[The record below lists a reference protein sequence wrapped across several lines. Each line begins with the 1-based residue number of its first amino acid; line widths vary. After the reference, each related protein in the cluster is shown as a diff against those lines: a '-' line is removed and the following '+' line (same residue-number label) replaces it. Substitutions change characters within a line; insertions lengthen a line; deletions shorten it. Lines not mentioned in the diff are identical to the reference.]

1 MSYTD
6 SSAEILRDTLHTD
19 WNLTDPLLRDPTG
32 TTDSVIEGTQYVYFF
47 DRKQIVKNE
56 KAKAVVVEKIN
67 HEGDENRIVHPNF
80 SEQADIY
87 EITLHLRVTSV
98 NPEQFD
104 VWLVNMDNMAAET
117 IKILKTIY
125 DPSSKPPTG
134 VFFQT
139 KSDWIKED
147 VYVSGSQPELRRK
160 LRFTLTRLV
169 ASLDNT
175 FLGFGG
181 VLVFSVGSE
190 GDTPP
195 SVSFQYQEVSDVT
208 INEGYDELLV
218 LTKDQTRGVGV
229 AQTVRGVF
237 SGTFS
242 ALMNANEDN
251 IVGSTTDKIQNI
263 YKPQNNANIIGQIP
277 EIVFLNNNN
286 DTSSPLQTLT
296 TTSFVKI
303 TNVEKIDG
311 ESAILKYKL
320 SGILTRPT
328 TYQVLP

>member
-1 MSYTD
+1 MSFTQ
-6 SSAEILRDTLHTD
+6 SSAEILRDELFD
-19 WNLTDPLLRDPTG
+19 NWSLSDPLERVNETSPVSG
-32 TTDSVIEGTQYVYFF
+32 RQYVYFF
-47 DRKQIVKNE
+47 DRAQIVKNE

-87 EITLHLRVTSV
+87 EITLYLRVTSV

-104 VWLVNMDNMAAET
+104 VWLLNMDNMAAET
-117 IKILKTIY
+117 IRILKTIY

-181 VLVFSVGSE
+181 VLVFDNSSE
-190 GDTPP
+190 GDDPP
-195 SVSFQYQEVSDVT
+195 SNDFQYQEVSDVN
-208 INEGYDELLV
+208 IDEGFDELQI
-218 LTKDQTRGVGV
+218 LTKDQTLGVGV
-229 AQTVRGVF
+229 PQTVRGIF

-242 ALMNANEDN
+242 ALMNANADN
-251 IVGSTTDKIQNI
+251 VVGDTTDKIENV
-263 YKPQNNANIIGQIP
+263 YKPQIDPNLIGQIP
-277 EIVFLNNNN
+277 EIIFLNNNT
-286 DTSSPLQTLT
+286 DTQSVPSTLT

-303 TNVEKIDG
+303 TRIEKIDG
-311 ESAILKYKL
+311 AASLLQYKL
-320 SGILTRPT
+320 TGILTRPT
-328 TYQVLP
+328 TYAVST

>member
-1 MSYTD
+1 MSFTQ
-6 SSAEILRDTLHTD
+6 SSAEILRDELFD
-19 WNLTDPLLRDPTG
+19 NWSLSDPLEKVNETSPVSGR
-32 TTDSVIEGTQYVYFF
+32 QYVYFF
-47 DRKQIVKNE
+47 DRAQIVKNE
-56 KAKAVVVEKIN
+56 KAKALVVEKIN

-87 EITLHLRVTSV
+87 EITLYLRVTSV

-104 VWLVNMDNMAAET
+104 VWLLNMDNMASET
-117 IKILKTIY
+117 LKILKTIY

-147 VYVSGSQPELRRK
+147 VYISGSQPELRRK

-169 ASLDNT
+169 ASRDDT

-181 VLVFSVGSE
+181 VLVFDNSSE
-190 GDTPP
+190 GDDPP
-195 SVSFQYQEVSDVT
+195 NSNYQYQEVSDVT
-208 INEGYDELLV
+208 INEGYDQLQV
-218 LTKDQTRGVGV
+218 FTKDKTLGVGV
-229 AQTVRGVF
+229 AQTVRGIF

-242 ALMNANEDN
+242 ALMNASVDN
-251 IVGSTTDKIQNI
+251 IVGSTTDKIENI
-263 YKPQNNANIIGQIP
+263 YKPQVDPNVIGQIP
-277 EIVFLNNNN
+277 EIIFLNKNI
-286 DTSSPLQTLT
+286 DTQSSPDTLT

-311 ESAILKYKL
+311 VVSILQYKL
-320 SGILTRPT
+320 TGILTRPT
-328 TYQVLP
+328 TYAVST

>member
-1 MSYTD
+1 VSFTQ
-6 SSAEILRDTLHTD
+6 SSAEILRDELFD
-19 WNLTDPLLRDPTG
+19 NWSLADPLERVNETSPVSG
-32 TTDSVIEGTQYVYFF
+32 RQYVYFF
-47 DRKQIVKNE
+47 DRAQIVKNE
-56 KAKAVVVEKIN
+56 KAKALVVEKIN
-67 HEGDENRIVHPNF
+67 HEGDENRILHPNF

-87 EITLHLRVTSV
+87 EITLYLRVTSV
-98 NPEQFD
+98 NPDQFD
-104 VWLVNMDNMAAET
+104 VWLLNMDNMAAET
-117 IKILKTIY
+117 IRILKTIY

-147 VYVSGSQPELRRK
+147 VYISGSQPELRRK
-160 LRFTLTRLV
+160 LRFTLTRLE

-195 SVSFQYQEVSDVT
+195 SISFQYQEVSDVS
-208 INEGYDELLV
+208 ISEGFDELLV

-229 AQTVRGVF
+229 AQTVRGIF
-237 SGTFS
+237 SGTFT
-242 ALMNANEDN
+242 ATLNANEDN
-251 IVGSTTDKIQNI
+251 VVGTTTDKIENI
-263 YKPQNNANIIGQIP
+263 YKPQTLTNIIGQIP
-277 EIVFLNNNN
+277 EIIFLNNNN
-286 DTSSPLQTLT
+286 DTSSPVQTLT

-311 ESAILKYKL
+311 VESILKYKL

-328 TYQVLP
+328 TYQVIV

>member
-1 MSYTD
+1 MSYTQ
-6 SSAEILRDTLHTD
+6 SSAEILRDELFD
-19 WNLTDPLLRDPTG
+19 NWSLSDPLERVNE
-32 TTDSVIEGTQYVYFF
+32 TTPVSGRQYVYFF
-47 DRKQIVKNE
+47 DRAQIVKNE
-56 KAKAVVVEKIN
+56 KAKALVVEKIN

-87 EITLHLRVTSV
+87 EITLYLRVTSV
-98 NPEQFD
+98 NPDQFD
-104 VWLVNMDNMAAET
+104 VWLLNMDNMAAET
-117 IKILKTIY
+117 IRILKTIY

-139 KSDWIKED
+139 KSDWINED
-147 VYVSGSQPELRRK
+147 VYISGSQPELRRK
-160 LRFTLTRLV
+160 LRFTLTRLE
-169 ASLDNT
+169 ASLENT

-195 SVSFQYQEVSDVT
+195 SSSFQYLDVSDVT
-208 INEGYDELLV
+208 ITEGYDELLI

-229 AQTVRGVF
+229 AQTVRGIF
-237 SGTFS
+237 SGTFT
-242 ALMNANEDN
+242 ATMNANEDN
-251 IVGSTTDKIQNI
+251 IVGTTTDKIENI
-263 YKPQNNANIIGQIP
+263 YKPQSLANIIGQIP
-277 EIVFLNNNN
+277 EIIFLNNNN
-286 DTSSPLQTLT
+286 DTSSPVQTLT

-311 ESAILKYKL
+311 EEAILKYKL

-328 TYQVLP
+328 TYQVIT